1 MSWRSGGGRKQEG
14 KKSVSVVD
22 RVGEMRAEMWM
33 KRKVVKGYQIW
44 RLNRKGQLKKLQEEK
59 ELEQGQS
66 KASGAVQALHVDLAP
81 ALC

>member
-1 MSWRSGGGRKQEG
+1 M
-14 KKSVSVVD
+14 SVVD

-66 KASGAVQALHVDLAP
+66 KASGAVQAVHVDSTP